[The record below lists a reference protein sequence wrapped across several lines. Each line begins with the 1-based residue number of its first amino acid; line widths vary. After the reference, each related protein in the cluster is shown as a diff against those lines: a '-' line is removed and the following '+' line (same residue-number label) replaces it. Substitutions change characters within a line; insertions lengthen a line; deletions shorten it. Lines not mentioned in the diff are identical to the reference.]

1 MRFLRPNLSIAVAVL
16 AVMLGLSG
24 PLRAAEEKV
33 FAGTIEITG
42 TQFAFIASGKMG
54 SGVVKFQGEDYYF
67 DAAGIGAG
75 GVGLQKVRLV
85 GAVYNMTD
93 ISQFPGSYTE
103 ARIGATVGKKSKGM
117 MTLSNANGVIMDL
130 KSSGSVGLS
139 VGPGVDGVNIQMR
152 Q

>member
-1 MRFLRPNLSIAVAVL
+1 MRILQSGLKTFIAALALMVGLTGAVH
-16 AVMLGLSG
+16 ADK
-24 PLRAAEEKV
+24 EKE

-42 TQFAFIASGKMG
+42 TQFAFMASGKMG
-54 SGVVKFQGEDYYF
+54 SGVVKFQGDDYYF
-67 DAAGIGAG
+67 DAAGIGGG

-93 ISQFPGSYTE
+93 ISQFPGTYTE
-103 ARIGATVGKKSKGM
+103 ARIGATVGKKSKGV
-117 MTLSNANGVIMDL
+117 MTLSNSNGVIIDL
-130 KSSGSVGLS
+130 KHSGSVGLS

>member
-1 MRFLRPNLSIAVAVL
+1 MRILQSGLKTVIATL
-16 AVMLGLSG
+16 ALMVGLTG
-24 PLRAAEEKV
+24 TAPAAEEKV

-54 SGVVKFQGEDYYF
+54 SGVVKFQGDDYYF

-93 ISQFPGSYTE
+93 ISQFPGTYTE